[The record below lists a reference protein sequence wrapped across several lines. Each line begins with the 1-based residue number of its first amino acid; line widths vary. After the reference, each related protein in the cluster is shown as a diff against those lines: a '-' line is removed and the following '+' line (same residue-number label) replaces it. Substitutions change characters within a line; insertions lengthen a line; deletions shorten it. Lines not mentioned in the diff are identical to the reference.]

1 MSQYWDPDE
10 PPRVYFLSR
19 NSDGNLVVTPP
30 YLLTNNTPPYPV
42 TNNNGYSSGQYLSRS
57 SSSSTVVPGYNN
69 PVDRSLSTN
78 TTKQ

>member
-1 MSQYWDPDE
+1 MSERRYWDQE
-10 PPRVYFLSR
+10 TLQYVNTPPRVYFLIR
-19 NSDGNLVVTPP
+19 NSDGDLVEAPS
-30 YLLTNNTPPYPV
+30 YLLL
-42 TNNNGYSSGQYLSRS
+42 NNNGYSSGQYLSRS